1 MADSGLDLT
10 QNETSLVVY
19 WDSFKVGVW
28 IGFFYGKK
36 GREGEDVV
44 SKGGRC
50 KEEEEQQQ
58 QQKSECY
65 T

>member
-10 QNETSLVVY
+10 QNETSWGIS

-28 IGFFYGKK
+28 IGFFDGKK
-36 GREGEDVV
+36 GKEGEDVV

-50 KEEEEQQQ
+50 EEEEEQQQ
-58 QQKSECY
+58 KQG
-65 T
+65 